1 VTFSAFTTVAG
12 NGKAGYSGDGRPA
25 SEGQF
30 SEPHDVGVDTDG
42 NLYIPDYG
50 NNRIRKVTKEGVI
63 STVVGNAYV
72 VTARMVARPPLPNSL
87 DREVWPW
94 IPPET
99 TRDEK
104 DRLLFAA
111 KEARSPV
118 IYPALMLALNAG
130 MRDAEIRNMQWLR
143 LDLSNPR
150 PYLVVGNSKTD
161 AGEGRTIPLNAFLL
175 EALVEYSKWY
185 TKRFG
190 TIQPDWYVFPFG
202 KPRPKDPTKPM
213 VSLRTAWRNVRSK
226 AKVKGRW
233 HDSRHT
239 FITELAESGKAGDET
254 IRVIAG
260 HASKQMLKHYSH
272 IGMEAKRR
280 ALEALVPQKPER
292 EEAAINPIPS
302 MPKLRPF

>member
-1 VTFSAFTTVAG
+1 MTFSAFTTVAG
-12 NGKAGYSGDGRPA
+12 NGKAGYSGDGGPA

-143 LDLSNPR
+143 LDLSKCSN
-150 PYLVVGNSKTD
+150 TI
-161 AGEGRTIPLNAFLL
+161 RTL
-175 EALVEYSKWY
+175 
-185 TKRFG
+185 
-190 TIQPDWYVFPFG
+190 
-202 KPRPKDPTKPM
+202 
-213 VSLRTAWRNVRSK
+213 AWRRSGEPWKLSFRRSQRGKRRRSIRYRQCRNCARSK
-226 AKVKGRW
+226 NGC
-233 HDSRHT
+233 
-239 FITELAESGKAGDET
+239 
-254 IRVIAG
+254 
-260 HASKQMLKHYSH
+260 
-272 IGMEAKRR
+272 
-280 ALEALVPQKPER
+280 QK
-292 EEAAINPIPS
+292 IP
-302 MPKLRPF
+302 PK